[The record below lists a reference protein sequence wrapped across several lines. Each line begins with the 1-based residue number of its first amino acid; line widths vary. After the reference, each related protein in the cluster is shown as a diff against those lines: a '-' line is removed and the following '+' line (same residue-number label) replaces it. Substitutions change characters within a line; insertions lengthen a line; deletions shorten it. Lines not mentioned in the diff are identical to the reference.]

1 MLTIV
6 NDHLYEVIMFHM
18 VNSSEMVKTGY
29 VSKGETI
36 GYVGTSGNSTGAHLH
51 VEIFDLGLVSDIN
64 PGQNVSSSFG
74 MGWGEPALSF
84 TCDNTKNWDSDNYP
98 CRLSA

>member
-1 MLTIV
+1 
-6 NDHLYEVIMFHM
+6 M

-51 VEIFDLGLVSDIN
+51 VEIFDLGAVSDIN

-74 MGWGEPALSF
+74 MG
-84 TCDNTKNWDSDNYP
+84 
-98 CRLSA
+98 

>member
-1 MLTIV
+1 
-6 NDHLYEVIMFHM
+6 M

-51 VEIFDLGLVSDIN
+51 VEIFDLGPLSAIN
-64 PGQNVSSSFG
+64 PEQNVSSSFG

-84 TCDNTKNWDSDNYP
+84 TCDNTKN
-98 CRLSA
+98 